1 MILTVASFKGG
12 VGKTTTALHL
22 AAFLQGHASTLLV
35 DGDLNRSALQWAE
48 AGKLPFRVCDERQGV
63 RYARQH
69 EHIVIDTAARPEPED
84 LKAIA
89 KGCDLLILPCSPDA
103 LALSALSQM
112 VDALQSLQTNYRV
125 LLTLTPPRPSTAADD
140 ARLSLENVGLP
151 LFSGQIRRLAAFQKA
166 ALAGVLVSQVRGDR
180 MARIAWNSNVEVG
193 NELLEFV

>member
-1 MILTVASFKGG
+1 
-12 VGKTTTALHL
+12 
-22 AAFLQGHASTLLV
+22 
-35 DGDLNRSALQWAE
+35 
-48 AGKLPFRVCDERQGV
+48 
-63 RYARQH
+63 
-69 EHIVIDTAARPEPED
+69 
-84 LKAIA
+84 
-89 KGCDLLILPCSPDA
+89 
-103 LALSALSQM
+103 M

-180 MARIAWNSNVEVG
+180 MARIAWNCYVEVG